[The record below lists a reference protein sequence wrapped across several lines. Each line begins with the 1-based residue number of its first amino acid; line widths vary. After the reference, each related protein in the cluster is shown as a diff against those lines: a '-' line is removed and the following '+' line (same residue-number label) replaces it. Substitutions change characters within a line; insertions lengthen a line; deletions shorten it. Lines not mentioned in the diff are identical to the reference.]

1 MELSAQGNETGEPL
15 APAPTAALEIC
26 DNFVDDDADGFMDA
40 EDPESCSPNEEGGN
54 MTATETTPEQ
64 VATGQNMTTNEPTA
78 GMAENIT
85 TPVSV
90 EPNGSSSVISP
101 SSSGPAST
109 CNPASATLRRGSQ
122 GAEVTNLQNILL
134 QLGYSVGPS
143 GADGDFGGNT
153 EAAVIKF
160 QQDKGLTA
168 NGMVDPNTWNALCSA
183 LSNSSP
189 VPPVPSIVPTV
200 APTLI
205 CQPLPAGTPMAPMK
219 MSQQGISFLEKK
231 ESRAGALKNVCSDTL
246 KRNCKMD
253 TVNPYGFYNDSQG
266 FCTAGIGHLVAGRV
280 DCASIDNDPALK
292 PKKDNLAWVKNKD
305 DAYNLKSQDLPIYEG
320 PVNRNSKVQ
329 LTQHQFDGLVSLAFN
344 VPAAVG
350 PNSGLMKLINSGS
363 CDPAAIEAKFKEW
376 NKARDP
382 TTGNLVVLPGLTDR
396 RTQEAAIFNFGRY

>member
-1 MELSAQGNETGEPL
+1 
-15 APAPTAALEIC
+15 
-26 DNFVDDDADGFMDA
+26 MDA

-64 VATGQNMTTNEPTA
+64 VATGQNMTANEPTA
-78 GMAENIT
+78 AMAENIT
-85 TPVSV
+85 APASV
-90 EPNGSSSVISP
+90 EPNGGSSVISP

-122 GAEVTNLQNILL
+122 GSEVTNLQNILL
-134 QLGYSVGPS
+134 QLGYSVGS
-143 GADGDFGGNT
+143 TGADGDFGGNT
-153 EAAVIKF
+153 DGAVMQF
-160 QQDKGLTA
+160 QQA
-168 NGMVDPNTWNALCSA
+168 NGLIANGIVDPNTWNALCSA

-246 KRNCKMD
+246 KTGCKMD
-253 TVNPYGFYNDSQG
+253 SVTPYGFYNDQAG
-266 FCTAGIGHLVAGRV
+266 FCTVGIGHLVAGRV

-329 LTQHQFDGLVSLAFN
+329 LTQ
-344 VPAAVG
+344 AAVRW
-350 PNSGLMKLINSGS
+350 SGKPCIQCTSGCGS
-363 CDPAAIEAKFKEW
+363 KFRSDE
-376 NKARDP
+376 
-382 TTGNLVVLPGLTDR
+382 T
-396 RTQEAAIFNFGRY
+396 Y